1 MNESRNQFP
10 KGKVM
15 DNGASSYR
23 RFLKGDDEAIV
34 EIVRDYK
41 DGLIFYLCE
50 IVGDVYAAE
59 DIMTETFVKLAV
71 KKPRFVAKDATFKT
85 WLYKVA
91 RNMALDF
98 LRKRSKISD
107 RPIEDYGNILIGADD
122 VASWYIAKEDARTLH
137 IAMRELKDEY
147 RQVLYLVFFE
157 GFDNRQSAS
166 VMKKSVRQIENLL
179 YRAKAALKAELEK
192 KGFVYE
198 GL

>member
-1 MNESRNQFP
+1 MKAEIIFP
-10 KGKVM
+10 KGNVM

-34 EIVRDYK
+34 EIIRDYK
-41 DGLIFYLCE
+41 DGLIFYLCG
-50 IVGDVYAAE
+50 IVGDVYTAE
-59 DIMTETFVKLAV
+59 DIMTETFIKLAV
-71 KKPRFVAKDATFKT
+71 KKPRFIAQSASFKT

-91 RNMALDF
+91 RNLAMDF
-98 LRKRSKISD
+98 LRKRSRLSD
-107 RPIEDYGNILIGADD
+107 RPIEDYGNILIDSTD
-122 VASWYIAKEDARTLH
+122 VVSSYIAKEDARSLH
-137 IAMRELKDEY
+137 IAMRELNDEY

-157 GFDNRQSAS
+157 GFDNRQAA
-166 VMKKSVRQIENLL
+166 VIMKKSARQIENLL